1 MGKIKNRSKQAMV
14 LGCLSV
20 ACLSLIIILFSI
32 YSMNKVRE
40 ESDFISQKML
50 PGKIFSMEVLSSI
63 INQETGIRAYI
74 ISGNKVF
81 LEPYYLKT
89 KEMEKYYDS
98 LNNLKEIGLN
108 NNTINRLEGQREYIQ
123 NFFYQQIL
131 LLDSGESQQA
141 KLNLNKGKKLV
152 DEFRIIDNTILN
164 EINSNIDSSRS
175 EVAKTQRVH
184 KYLLFF
190 LGLILTIC
198 NFIFIGTI
206 WKNMHKQ
213 ISRKNKINKE

>member
-190 LGLILTIC
+190 LGLILTD
-198 NFIFIGTI
+198 
-206 WKNMHKQ
+206 
-213 ISRKNKINKE
+213 RKSVV